1 MYPNF
6 FIYSTVYGHLRCFH
20 VLAIVNSAAM
30 NNGIH
35 VPLSILVSSGYMPS
49 SGIGGSYRG
58 FIPSFLRKNSKLY
71 TVFDGGCINL
81 HSHQQCK
88 SVSFSPHPFQH
99 LLFVDFLMRTILTG
113 VRWYLIVVLICIA
126 LTMSDGALLT
136 VPKPLTVWITIN
148 WGKSWKRWGYQTMW
162 PASWEIC
169 MQVRKQQL
177 ELDMEQQ
184 TGSN

>member
-1 MYPNF
+1 MYIYHNF
-6 FIYSTVYGHLRCFH
+6 FAHSSVDRHLGCFH
-20 VLAIVNSAAM
+20 VPVIVNSTTI

-99 LLFVDFLMRTILTG
+99 LLFVDFLTS
-113 VRWYLIVVLICIA
+113 
-126 LTMSDGALLT
+126 SDRCE
-136 VPKPLTVWITIN
+136 VIPHC
-148 WGKSWKRWGYQTMW
+148 SF
-162 PASWEIC
+162 
-169 MQVRKQQL
+169 
-177 ELDMEQQ
+177 DFHF
-184 TGSN
+184 